1 MSRITRLTLIGTLAL
16 GGLAF
21 SATGVL
27 AGPPQHERS
36 GRVVDTFADEFI
48 LDLCGIETM
57 TTVTEHWT
65 LTTYADGSQH
75 FQTSRKYVSADPRL
89 PIEYGSGQ
97 ATFDVNGVQTVNGS
111 LLRLRR
117 PGEGVIL
124 LAAGHAIF
132 SDNPTIRGP
141 YPFPDIELADFYC
154 P

>member
-27 AGPPQHERS
+27 AGPPQQERS

-65 LTTYADGSQH
+65 LTTYADGSQR

-89 PIEYGSGQ
+89 PIEYGSGMSF
-97 ATFDVNGVQTVNGS
+97 FDVDGVQTVHGS
-111 LLRLRR
+111 PIRLQRR
-117 PGEGVIL
+117 GEGIIVL
-124 LAAGHAIF
+124 DAGFVVF
-132 SDNPTIRGP
+132 SDDPTIHGP
-141 YPFPDIELADFYC
+141 HPSLEMDLTELYC